1 MGSEPDGRSV
11 RRLEPRLTMELQ
23 RAKRSLQLTTIM
35 TPIRIPALT
44 VSGLAGATGSVTLT
58 VQLVSA
64 AGRPLVGV
72 LTSDGGPVTCYVVA
86 VIASPPVSDDPPS
99 PLELLLTPQSMI
111 VAPDAGGTYYRFTFT
126 ADRRQVAEW
135 QVKVPDAEDGR
146 TLADLIAGVQVDP
159 VDILA
164 GRLLT
169 LRERA
174 ALSAAHN
181 PSAANP
187 IATRADVGPGG
198 GGGGGHVIRDG
209 TGQALPQQAALRFIG
224 VVLTDDAADGE
235 TCVTVAPAPVQRLT
249 AGTGILITALGA
261 GVYRIE
267 RDTTSI
273 IDGGNA

>member
-1 MGSEPDGRSV
+1 
-11 RRLEPRLTMELQ
+11 
-23 RAKRSLQLTTIM
+23 M

-44 VSGLAGATGSVTLT
+44 VSGLADATGSVTLT

-72 LTSDGGPVTCYVVA
+72 LTTDGGPVTCYVAA
-86 VIASPPVSDDPPS
+86 VIASPPVPDPEADPPADPPA
-99 PLELLLTPQSMI
+99 PLELLLTPQSLI

-135 QVKVPDAEDGR
+135 QVQVPDTGDGR
-146 TLADLIAGVQVDP
+146 TLADLIAGTQVDP

-169 LRERA
+169 LPERA
-174 ALSAAHN
+174 ALAAAHA

-187 IATRADVGPGG
+187 IATLADVGTGG

-209 TGQALPQQAALRFIG
+209 TGQALTQRAALRFIG
-224 VVLTDDAADGE
+224 AVLTDDSADGE
-235 TCVTVAPAPVQRLT
+235 TRVTIASAPIQSLT

-267 RDTTSI
+267 RDTAST
-273 IDGGNA
+273 IDGGSA